1 MTRYLS
7 ELAYK
12 RKAVIVASYFP
23 RHHSSRSTFLESV
36 LFGRATT
43 LIKLKVKLKEFRGV
57 FKFVLEDHPNL
68 KLFAIDFPSNAVTIN
83 IFMED

>member
-36 LFGRATT
+36 LLGRATT
-43 LIKLKVKLKEFRGV
+43 LIKLKEFRGV

-68 KLFAIDFPSNAVTIN
+68 KLFAIDFPSNAITIN